1 MYAKLYNTLPNYHSD
16 EILEAAISG
25 KLRAVANI
33 AADHACAPPCTLHC
47 ISPSTSGG
55 EFLIRHVRVGREK
68 RCYFAVTEDGRPT
81 KLQRKPYTECFY
93 TIAMAELYRTTK
105 NQQYKVD

>member
-25 KLRAVANI
+25 KLRAVINI
-33 AADHACAPPCTLHC
+33 AADHAPPCTLHR

-55 EFLIRHVRVGREK
+55 EFLICHVRVGREK